1 MTDDRAIPWNS
12 IVDML
17 GDLIHTVDDNSK
29 REMDNLRKDICLL
42 RNELNDSRNDNA
54 LLRTEMNTLRVDMA
68 DMRSHLEKNMLER
81 DHAQETE
88 IALIKQQ
95 GQIESDKKAK
105 IVAAIVFIFTTIAGI
120 VGKFLGIV

>member
-1 MTDDRAIPWNS
+1 MQDERMIPWNS
-12 IVDML
+12 IVDMM

-42 RNELNDSRNDNA
+42 RGELNDSRSDNA

-68 DMRSHLEKNMLER
+68 DMRGQLEKNMIER

-95 GQIESDKKAK
+95 GNIDGDRKAK
-105 IVAAIVFIFTTIAGI
+105 IVAAVVFICTTIAGI
-120 VGKFLGIV
+120 VGKLLGIV